1 MLTGVRSKLRVTGYS
16 EKSHISLLFLSV
28 LTFRQE
34 DMELTDLQHKA
45 FVLLFFLAKQF
56 ERGISPMKQLVKL
69 IISLGIKL
77 ALIALIYAIV
87 MGLTGCSGC
96 SNAEALSFSQAD
108 QEETAV
114 ITDSSSE
121 TSVSDPSNEAMP
133 TSSFSQAIES
143 DQEVITETTNDNQ
156 VANST
161 QQTSQTSSSGQTGNS
176 NGNTSSSAGAQ
187 ATETPKP
194 TATPIPTATPTP
206 EPTEMPTPEPT
217 EEPDPTPTPVPT
229 ATPTPEPTPT
239 PKPYSIEIV
248 CNGEVIL
255 TYTWASRDDYTTAK
269 YNELCDQAEA
279 IVIEKYGEDY
289 LLMNPIHSRTPAT

>member
-1 MLTGVRSKLRVTGYS
+1 MLTGVRSKLRVTEYS
-16 EKSHISLLFLSV
+16 EESHISLLILSV

-87 MGLTGCSGC
+87 MGLTGCRGC
-96 SNAEALSFSQAD
+96 ANAEALSFSQANK
-108 QEETAV
+108 EETEV
-114 ITDSSSE
+114 TTNPSGE
-121 TSVSDPSNEAMP
+121 TLTSDPSEETTP
-133 TSSFSQAIES
+133 TSSFSQAFES

-161 QQTSQTSSSGQTGNS
+161 QQTSQTTSSSVQTGNS

-187 ATETPKP
+187 ATATPKP
-194 TATPIPTATPTP
+194 TATPVPTATPTP
-206 EPTEMPTPEPT
+206 EPTEMPTQEPT
-217 EEPDPTPTPVPT
+217 EEPDPTATPVPT

-255 TYTWASRDDYTTAK
+255 TYTWASEADYTTAK

-289 LLMNPIHSRTPAT
+289 LLMNPIHSRTA